1 MTTQT
6 PETTRAEKAD
16 VDEAE
21 DIGWEPEDGKGIEA
35 RVPTS
40 PRAGGGLKGLWG
52 RANERA
58 AAADAQKGE
67 KKEKSGRGK
76 AIAFA
81 ALLHGLV
88 LVVDWIMAF
97 VTATGV
103 IPTLA
108 AYLHRESGASRGQL
122 TVDGTIALWAAP
134 LLFLVLVLA
143 AGELVLMRG
152 MWRWAARR
160 VQRIT
165 AAVAQPGAEAQ
176 PAVPA
181 KRAGSPARK
190 KTTNRKRSN

>member
-1 MTTQT
+1 MTTRT

-21 DIGWEPEDGKGIEA
+21 DTGWEPEDGKGIEA

-40 PRAGGGLKGLWG
+40 SRAGGGLKGLWG

-88 LVVDWIMAF
+88 LVVDWIMAL

-165 AAVAQPGAEAQ
+165 AAEAQ

-181 KRAGSPARK
+181 KRAGSLARK